1 MEIVWIGL
9 LVVMFAVT
17 LALIAGCDRLQ
28 KKR

>member
-1 MEIVWIGL
+1 METIWLMLIIA
-9 LVVMFAVT
+9 MFVVT